1 MTTTFTSALDF
12 SMRCFNEHALIKSQ
26 NTVYAFSI
34 ILIFVLRTK
43 HFQNNTDNIVATV
56 ENFSQNKKK
65 YNLQI
70 LPPQRETTDTL
81 QLTGFNRPHYLK
93 KEGLESDR

>member
-1 MTTTFTSALDF
+1 M
-12 SMRCFNEHALIKSQ
+12 
-26 NTVYAFSI
+26 YAFSI

-43 HFQNNTDNIVATV
+43 HFQSNTDNIVATV
-56 ENFSQNKKK
+56 ENFSQNQKKIQFA
-65 YNLQI
+65 NFT
-70 LPPQRETTDTL
+70 PQRETTDTL